1 MAAIHSKDTKP
12 ELMVRRFLFAQGFRY
27 RLNDPRLPGHPDIV
41 LRKYATCIFVNGCF
55 WHGHTGCDAYRI
67 PKTNVKFW
75 QDKISRN
82 KARDTKTIEQL
93 TALGWNCITI
103 WECELKPKARL
114 QTLQS
119 LEQTLLQ
126 IYLKKNTSKKQ
137 IKRLSY
143 NLDGD
148 TPLRQAAE
156 DTKNGD

>member
-103 WECELKPKARL
+103 WECELKPKACL

-143 NLDGD
+143 NLDDD